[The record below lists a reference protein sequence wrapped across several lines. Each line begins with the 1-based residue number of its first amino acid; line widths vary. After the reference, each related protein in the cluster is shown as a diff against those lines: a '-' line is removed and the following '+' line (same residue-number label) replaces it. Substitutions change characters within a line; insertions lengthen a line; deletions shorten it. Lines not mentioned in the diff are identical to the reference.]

1 VLEGGKTGRFCGSR
15 EPAPECD
22 SRPTSTHLSYDTWF
36 TSAHWVPSGC
46 VCERRTQPFRCFPTT
61 ELFHPPSIKS
71 WRRAGVSCEDCTGTG
86 FGWSLLIIIW
96 LATTHAGS
104 FSPNSL
110 MPMENKPT
118 AKPTQQR
125 ELMNFQQ
132 SSPVG
137 RTCWLEPRFVSVDI

>member
-1 VLEGGKTGRFCGSR
+1 V
-15 EPAPECD
+15 APE
-22 SRPTSTHLSYDTWF
+22 SLLRSVIHAPRPLICLMTRGLLQHTGCPRGVFVNAGHSPLGVS
-36 TSAHWVPSGC
+36 PS
-46 VCERRTQPFRCFPTT
+46 PNFFIHPTT